1 VKFDSSPPHAF
12 FTNLD
17 EEELTP
23 TGQSQ
28 IEPTNL
34 TDCGR
39 YVFEYGWFVFDQPM
53 SAEIAASLFVG
64 CEKQRDVRA
73 GPLTSSNEPRDRFQ
87 DDCVL
92 PLHVDGSAT
101 P

>member
-1 VKFDSSPPHAF
+1 
-12 FTNLD
+12 
-17 EEELTP
+17 
-23 TGQSQ
+23 
-28 IEPTNL
+28 
-34 TDCGR
+34 
-39 YVFEYGWFVFDQPM
+39 M
-53 SAEIAASLFVG
+53 SAELAASLFVG